1 MEVVLL
7 FAAGFAPGAFWL
19 WYFYRKDRYER
30 EPHGLVLRTAFFGV
44 LCAIPVS
51 FIEMPFENF
60 FIAAVIVAPIVE
72 EFAKFA
78 VVRWTIYH
86 NPEFDEPMDGVV
98 YAAAAALGFASI
110 ENVGYI
116 ANHYMDKGVG
126 AASGVFVAR
135 ALLSVPGHVL
145 FSSLWGYALGRAK
158 FQPAEMRRRTILLG
172 LGLAMAGHALFNLF
186 LIVGLAFAVVFLLLP
201 YLWRR
206 FNRNVD
212 ELLSGSPFRG
222 TQAGVAV
229 VTTGDEK
236 AHEFFLAG
244 SPQLQSDTQQL
255 PPVHS
260 ETHTEENLPATIPND
275 DIDRATDEREM
286 ESEDHPYLESH
297 ALPST
302 MGCVACGRNFELS
315 VAERNRGW
323 FYCTGCKYFNAARMQ
338 SGLLALIGEDGE
350 GPVQF
355 ILKPFVICPSCKSE
369 LHLEPRERAEGDFI
383 CTACGVRSE
392 PGKPGKERTVKEF
405 ILPAEGN
412 CPECDGNFVIEEFYR
427 NRTSFSCPACG
438 STIEYVEE

>member
-44 LCAIPVS
+44 LCAIPVT

-78 VVRWTIYH
+78 VVRWTIYD

-116 ANHYMDKGVG
+116 AEHYFDKGMG

-135 ALLSVPGHVL
+135 AVLSVPGHVL

-158 FQPAEMRRRTILLG
+158 FQPPEMRQRTIVLG
-172 LGLAMAGHALFNLF
+172 LGLAMIGHSLFNLF
-186 LIVGLAFAVVFLLLP
+186 LIIGLALTVVFLLLP
-201 YLWRR
+201 YLWKR

-212 ELLSGSPFRG
+212 ELLSGSPFRTPPG
-222 TQAGVAV
+222 RIATVSAG
-229 VTTGDEK
+229 DQK

-244 SPQLQSDTQQL
+244 SSQPQSDFHSHPAPASTRNQL
-255 PPVHS
+255 EPHS
-260 ETHTEENLPATIPND
+260 EEGTPLQHKVLPHSLLCISC
-275 DIDRATDEREM
+275 DE
-286 ESEDHPYLESH
+286 SI
-297 ALPST
+297 
-302 MGCVACGRNFELS
+302 ELS
-315 VAERNRGW
+315 AEEQSRGW
-323 FYCTGCKYFNAARMQ
+323 FLCPSCGFFNAGRMN
-338 SGLLALIGEDGE
+338 LIAPSDV
-350 GPVQF
+350 PILF
-355 ILKPFVICPSCKSE
+355 RLKPFVECPSCASE
-369 LHLEPRERAEGDFI
+369 LHLEHSERADGVFE
-383 CTACGVRSE
+383 CGHCNS
-392 PGKPGKERTVKEF
+392 RTDIHLPDAASLKQY
-405 ILPAEGN
+405 ILPAKGE
-412 CPECDGNFVIEEFYR
+412 CPACQGGFVIEEYYR
-427 NRTSFSCPACG
+427 NSTSFECPSCHT
-438 STIEYVEE
+438 TIEYAEE